1 MKNIYL
7 VLILISLNLYSQKQY
22 KVEIRKE
29 GRFYSYLLDAFDSL
43 MQNFGKLKFDKA
55 LNNRLIDRNKI
66 TENDLIKLYK
76 TIIETIPL
84 LDSSNNIWII
94 YGKKNRE
101 IYYSKYLLG
110 RLTSKKREIFFQ
122 INYYVNPYTS
132 LIDSVNICSP
142 INGCRDIKPLSKK
155 MVDNPYDYYFNANQ
169 IIYNNTRDLKTTEEI
184 MKQIEY
190 NRTAIWTI
198 DQ

>member
-66 TENDLIKLYK
+66 AENDLIKLYK
-76 TIIETIPL
+76 AIIKTIPL

-94 YGKKNRE
+94 DGKKNRE
-101 IYYSKYLLG
+101 VYYSKYLLG
-110 RLTSKKREIFFQ
+110 RLTSKK
-122 INYYVNPYTS
+122 
-132 LIDSVNICSP
+132 
-142 INGCRDIKPLSKK
+142 
-155 MVDNPYDYYFNANQ
+155 
-169 IIYNNTRDLKTTEEI
+169 NTAFL
-184 MKQIEY
+184 
-190 NRTAIWTI
+190 
-198 DQ
+198 